1 MSHAVFIRKLG
12 GPEVLSYEETTVGAP
27 EQGELAIRQTAIGVN
42 FIDTYQRT
50 GLYKVELP
58 FIGGQEGV
66 GIVTAIGAGVSGFRE
81 GDRVAYSGQNGAYAT
96 DRLVK
101 ADRVVKVPA
110 GLDDKVVAGALLK
123 GTTAYYLIHDTHEV
137 KAGETLLVH
146 AAAGGTG
153 SLVAQW
159 ASAKGARVIGTA
171 GGPDK
176 VAKAKENGCSDVI
189 DYKAGEFAPKVK
201 ELTGG
206 KGVDVVYDG
215 VGKVTF
221 EPGLDCLKP
230 RGLMV
235 SFGNASGVVS
245 IPDLTILARKGA
257 LYVTRPTTAWYF
269 STAEEYRDA
278 ATATLAALADGTIRA
293 EVNQTFALKDAA
305 EAHKALES
313 RGTTGQTVL
322 LP

>member
-1 MSHAVFIRKLG
+1 MSHAVFIRTLG
-12 GPEVLSYEETTVGAP
+12 GPEVLSFEETTVGSP
-27 EQGELAIRQTAIGVN
+27 EHGELAIRQTAIGVN
-42 FIDTYQRT
+42 FVDTYQRT
-50 GLYKVELP
+50 GLYKVDLP

-66 GIVTAIGAGVSGFRE
+66 GVVTAIGPGVTGFKE
-81 GDRVAYSGQNGAYAT
+81 GDRVAYSSQNGAYAT
-96 DRLVK
+96 DRLIK
-101 ADRVVKVPA
+101 ADRTVKIPA
-110 GLDDKVVAGALLK
+110 GLDDKIVAGALLK
-123 GTTAYYLIHDTHEV
+123 GTTAYYLIHGTHEV
-137 KAGETLLVH
+137 KKGETLLVQ

-159 ASAKGARVIGTA
+159 AAAKGARVIGTA
-171 GGPDK
+171 GGPEK
-176 VAKAKENGCSDVI
+176 VAKAKANGCSDVI

-221 EPGLDCLKP
+221 EPGLDCLRP

-245 IPDLTILARKGA
+245 VPDLTILARKGA

-269 STAEEYRDA
+269 ATPEDYRGAAE
-278 ATATLAALADGTIRA
+278 ATLAALADGTIRA

-322 LP
+322 IP

>member
-1 MSHAVFIRKLG
+1 
-12 GPEVLSYEETTVGAP
+12 
-27 EQGELAIRQTAIGVN
+27 
-42 FIDTYQRT
+42 
-50 GLYKVELP
+50 
-58 FIGGQEGV
+58 
-66 GIVTAIGAGVSGFRE
+66 
-81 GDRVAYSGQNGAYAT
+81 
-96 DRLVK
+96 
-101 ADRVVKVPA
+101 
-110 GLDDKVVAGALLK
+110 
-123 GTTAYYLIHDTHEV
+123 LI
-137 KAGETLLVH
+137 
-146 AAAGGTG
+146 
-153 SLVAQW
+153 AQW

-176 VAKAKENGCSDVI
+176 VAKALEHGCSDVI
-189 DYKAGEFAPKVK
+189 DYRAGDFAPKVK

-206 KGVDVVYDG
+206 RGVDVVYDG

-221 EPGLDCLKP
+221 EPGLDCLRP

-269 STAEEYRDA
+269 VTPEDYRNA
-278 ATATLAALADGTIRA
+278 AGAVLSALADGTLRA

>member
-1 MSHAVFIRKLG
+1 M
-12 GPEVLSYEETTVGAP
+12 
-27 EQGELAIRQTAIGVN
+27 
-42 FIDTYQRT
+42 
-50 GLYKVELP
+50 ELP

-66 GIVTAIGAGVSGFRE
+66 GIVTGVGARVTGFKD

-110 GLDDKVVAGALLK
+110 GLDDTVVAGALLK
-123 GTTAYYLIHDTHEV
+123 GTTAYYLVHLTHPL
-137 KAGETLLVH
+137 KAGETVLVQ

-159 ASAKGARVIGTA
+159 ANSKGVRVIGTA
-171 GGPDK
+171 GGPEK
-176 VAKAKENGCSDVI
+176 VAKARENGCSDVI

-215 VGKVTF
+215 VGKATF
-221 EPGLDCLKP
+221 EAGLDCLRP

-245 IPDLTILARKGA
+245 IPDLTILSRKGS
-257 LYVTRPTTAWYF
+257 LYVTRPTTASYF
-269 STAEEYRDA
+269 LSAEDYRA
-278 ATATLAALADGTIRA
+278 AANAVLAALSDGTLRA
-293 EVNQTFALKDAA
+293 EVNQTFPLKDAA

-322 LP
+322 VP